1 MYPRRSAKLGGVYLN
16 EEGRKRLIAL
26 VEEASHPLGFRK
38 MIEVQAQRLKGTLL
52 GRGHY
57 TPFYL
62 WR

>member
-1 MYPRRSAKLGGVYLN
+1 MYLN

-52 GRGHY
+52 GRGRY